1 MMIALTITRKGALR
15 KYIVAF
21 LYCSGVRSSGMVS
34 SKTKGR
40 RQLGAPI
47 SHGLSPRKL
56 ENLKN
61 AGQESMGKCKINNA
75 K

>member
-1 MMIALTITRKGALR
+1 MIALTITRKGALS
-15 KYIVAF
+15 KYIVTF
-21 LYCSGVRSSGMVS
+21 LYCSGVCAGAPIFSA
-34 SKTKGR
+34 
-40 RQLGAPI
+40 GAPI
-47 SHGLSPRKL
+47 SHGLSHRKL